1 MRNYYKIGEI
11 SKIYNIGRDSLMY
24 YEDMGLLNPIRD
36 SNNYRLYTMKDIWK
50 LNLIK
55 ELRTF
60 DFSMEKIKEY
70 INSRNI
76 INTMEMLKEEIDLID
91 KNIEE
96 LINLKSNIFNRI
108 DNINKATEDIN
119 LDEIKLIHLKERK
132 ALKLNG
138 EIRRDEDV
146 DYLIKK
152 LHKKH
157 EDKFYLLGNT
167 KVGAI
172 YDLEKLTE
180 GLYNEYKSVFALLDP
195 KESDYNLILKEGV
208 YISISY
214 KGAYSSNKNYINKL
228 FTFIKANNYK
238 ILSDPIE
245 IYKIDIH
252 ETSIIDEFI
261 TEIQILV
268 EQNSPSAH

>member
-214 KGAYSSNKNYINKL
+214 KGAYSSNKNFINKL

-268 EQNSPSAH
+268 EQSSPSAH